1 MDSIPLILKI
11 NLADLSIDKEFVREI
26 FNSLNLGDISDIKYE
41 IVCVKTRDFKGN
53 ELYNTKKT
61 YYKNIYIS
69 YSKIYEDKAIIKKMF
84 DQFSKDSHLVVHYSD
99 DLYWKVYK
107 SDCLP
112 TFKPMI
118 SFPIKI

>member
-11 NLADLSIDKEFVREI
+11 NLADLSIDKEFVLEI

-53 ELYNTKKT
+53 ELYNTKNT

-69 YSKIYEDKAIIKKMF
+69 FSTIYKDKAIIKKML
-84 DQFSKDSHLVVHYSD
+84 DQFSKDSHLVVHYSN
-99 DLYWKVYK
+99 DLYWRVYK
-107 SDCLP
+107 SECLP

>member
-11 NLADLSIDKEFVREI
+11 NLASLYIDKEFVREI
-26 FNSLNLGDISDIKYE
+26 FTSLNLGDISDIKYE
-41 IVCVKTRDFKGN
+41 IVSIKTRGSKGN
-53 ELYNTKKT
+53 KLYDTKQT

-69 YSKIYEDKAIIKKMF
+69 FSKIYEDKAIIKKMF

-99 DLYWKVYK
+99 DLYWRVYK
-107 SDCLP
+107 SDRLP

-118 SFPIKI
+118 SFPIKT

>member
-11 NLADLSIDKEFVREI
+11 NLVSLSIDKEFVTDI
-26 FNSLNLGDISDIKYE
+26 FNSLNLGDISNIKYE
-41 IVCVKTRDFKGN
+41 IVSIKTPDFKGN
-53 ELYNTKKT
+53 KIYDTKHT

-69 YSKIYEDKAIIKKMF
+69 FSKIYDDKAIIKKMF
-84 DQFSKDSHLVVHYSD
+84 DQFSNDSHLVVHYSN

-107 SDCLP
+107 SDSLP

-118 SFPIKI
+118 SFPIKN